1 MERTDSTRR
10 RLVSH
15 RERVVLFETRPLA
28 GERKN
33 WRQRWRKRRERG
45 GGRDGE
51 RERERKRERGAA
63 FSFDEIRPSCCE
75 LAVWSR

>member
-1 MERTDSTRR
+1 ME
-10 RLVSH
+10 
-15 RERVVLFETRPLA
+15 E
-28 GERKN
+28 K
-33 WRQRWRKRRERG
+33 KRERG
-45 GGRDGE
+45 GRDGERERE

>member
-45 GGRDGE
+45 GEGWRE
-51 RERERKRERGAA
+51 REREREREKERERS
-63 FSFDEIRPSCCE
+63 SFQLR
-75 LAVWSR
+75 